1 MKGSFLLP
9 FLIKVNIDF
18 MPAYQKKGFIVG
30 LALFFIL
37 LFIPA
42 PEGLNIRAWTVAAIA
57 VLMAVWWATE
67 AIPVAVT
74 ALLPLALFPLMDVTS
89 FESAAVPYANKIFIY
104 F

>member
-1 MKGSFLLP
+1 
-9 FLIKVNIDF
+9 

-42 PEGLNIRAWTVAAIA
+42 PEGLNPTAWKVAAIA

-89 FESAAVPYANKIFIY
+89 FESAAVPMQIKIFIY

>member
-1 MKGSFLLP
+1 MLP
-9 FLIKVNIDF
+9 FFNIRVNIF
-18 MPAYQKKGFIVG
+18 IMPAYQKKGFIVG

-42 PEGLNIRAWTVAAIA
+42 PDGLNATAWTVAAIA

-74 ALLPLALFPLMDVTS
+74 ALLPLALFL
-89 FESAAVPYANKIFIY
+89 
-104 F
+104 

>member
-42 PEGLNIRAWTVAAIA
+42 PEGLNITAWTVAAIA
-57 VLMAVWWATE
+57 GSDGGLVG
-67 AIPVAVT
+67 
-74 ALLPLALFPLMDVTS
+74 
-89 FESAAVPYANKIFIY
+89 N
-104 F
+104 